1 MAVFCKKE
9 GTTMFTLVRH
19 ILERKGNDIW
29 SVKPETTVFE
39 ALQLMSQ
46 KDIGTVL
53 VMENDRLIGIMSE
66 RDYAR
71 KVILQGRSSKDT
83 CVKEIMSTE
92 LSTIQPEQT
101 LDEAMALMSIR
112 HIRHLPVV
120 MKDKVI
126 GVISI
131 SDVVRVIIARQRETI
146 QFYEDIELDR

>member
-1 MAVFCKKE
+1 
-9 GTTMFTLVRH
+9 
-19 ILERKGNDIW
+19 
-29 SVKPETTVFE
+29 
-39 ALQLMSQ
+39 
-46 KDIGTVL
+46 
-53 VMENDRLIGIMSE
+53 
-66 RDYAR
+66 
-71 KVILQGRSSKDT
+71 
-83 CVKEIMSTE
+83 
-92 LSTIQPEQT
+92 

>member
-1 MAVFCKKE
+1 MI
-9 GTTMFTLVRH
+9 TLVRH

-29 SVKPETTVFE
+29 SVAPETTVFE
-39 ALQLMSQ
+39 ALQLMAQ

-53 VMENDRLIGIMSE
+53 VMESDRLIGIMSE

-71 KVILQGRSSKDT
+71 KVILLGRSSKET
-83 CVKEIMSTE
+83 KVKEIMSTE
-92 LSTIQPEQT
+92 ISTIQPYQT

-112 HIRHLPVV
+112 LIRHLPVLS
-120 MKDKVI
+120 KGKVI

-131 SDVVRVIIARQRETI
+131 SDVVRGIIARQRETI

>member
-1 MAVFCKKE
+1 MI
-9 GTTMFTLVRH
+9 TLVRH

-29 SVKPETTVFE
+29 SVAPETTVFE
-39 ALQLMSQ
+39 ALQLMAQ

-53 VMENDRLIGIMSE
+53 VMESDRLIGIMSE

-71 KVILQGRSSKDT
+71 KVILLGRSSKET
-83 CVKEIMSTE
+83 KVKEIMSTE
-92 LSTIQPEQT
+92 ISTIQPDQT

-112 HIRHLPVV
+112 HIRHIPVLS
-120 MKDKVI
+120 KGNVI

-131 SDVVRVIIARQRETI
+131 SDVVRGIIARQRETI

>member
-1 MAVFCKKE
+1 MI
-9 GTTMFTLVRH
+9 TLVRH

-29 SVKPETTVFE
+29 SVAPETTVFE
-39 ALQLMSQ
+39 ALQLMAQ

-53 VMENDRLIGIMSE
+53 VMESDRLIGIMSE

-71 KVILQGRSSKDT
+71 MVILLGRSSKET
-83 CVKEIMSTE
+83 KVKEIMSTE
-92 LSTIQPEQT
+92 ISTIQPDQT

-112 HIRHLPVV
+112 HIRHLPVLS
-120 MKDKVI
+120 KGKVI

-131 SDVVRVIIARQRETI
+131 SDVVRGIIARQRETI

>member
-1 MAVFCKKE
+1 MI
-9 GTTMFTLVRH
+9 TLVRH

-29 SVKPETTVFE
+29 SVAPETTVFE
-39 ALQLMSQ
+39 ALQLMAQ

-53 VMENDRLIGIMSE
+53 VMESDRLIGIMSE

-71 KVILQGRSSKDT
+71 KVILLGRSSKET
-83 CVKEIMSTE
+83 KVKEIMSTE
-92 LSTIQPEQT
+92 ISTIQPDQT

-112 HIRHLPVV
+112 HIRHLPVLS
-120 MKDKVI
+120 KGKVI

-131 SDVVRVIIARQRETI
+131 SDVVRGIIARQRETI